1 MNGFGEMT
9 ETRNLAAAALSFLA
23 GILLIVSGTQ
33 GPVAVYELVLQNL
46 STFVADSA
54 LLSVLTITVLI
65 LIGLSS
71 LGGLSVMIAGY
82 MIYRNHVTTG
92 KIMIGLGAGVGIP
105 WLIMIVFSFAVT
117 RELMS
122 ITAQHSLVGW
132 IGVMLAFIARTI
144 ATVEKHTM

>member
-1 MNGFGEMT
+1 MT
-9 ETRNLAAAALSFLA
+9 ETRNLAAAAVSFLA

-54 LLSVLTITVLI
+54 LLSVLTIVVLI

-71 LGGLSVMIAGY
+71 LGGLAVMIAGY
-82 MIYRNHVTTG
+82 MIYRNHVRMG

-105 WLIMIVFSFAVT
+105 WLILIVFSFAVT
-117 RELMS
+117 RELSS
-122 ITAQHSLVGW
+122 IAAQHSLIGW
-132 IGVMLAFIARTI
+132 IGVLLAFIARTI
-144 ATVEKHTM
+144 ATGEKRAK